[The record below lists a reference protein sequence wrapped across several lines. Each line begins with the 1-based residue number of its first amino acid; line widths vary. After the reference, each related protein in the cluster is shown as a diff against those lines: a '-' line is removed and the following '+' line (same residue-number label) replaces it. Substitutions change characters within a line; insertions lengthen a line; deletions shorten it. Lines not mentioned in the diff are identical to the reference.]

1 MQASKMKKS
10 GSIAARRVLAK
21 RGPGRPTAGRIEAIN
36 QALLVA
42 ARTEFHRSG
51 YEGTRVDTIAAMA
64 GVSKATLYDR
74 YPTKEALLRAVVTDG
89 TTTWLASWQPD
100 GDSAPSDVRQR
111 LKYRA
116 RKLMRWYCSGKL
128 EMLERLF
135 SSGPS
140 MQELRRMRHEVGHM
154 RIVQVMVQDIID
166 ASTDH
171 PISPESA
178 PLIAEMLMAMLAG
191 WWAAQQELGPV
202 KLEDGLAYADHAVD
216 VLLDGRSAWSRAKP
230 G

>member
-1 MQASKMKKS
+1 MKKS

-51 YEGTRVDTIAAMA
+51 YEGARVDTIAAMA
-64 GVSKATLYDR
+64 GISKATLYDR

-100 GDSAPSDVRQR
+100 GDSAPSDDVRLR

-116 RKLMRWYCSGKL
+116 GKLMQWYCSGKL

-140 MQELRRMRHEVGHM
+140 MQELRLMRHEVGHN
-154 RIVQVMVQDIID
+154 RIIQVVVQDIVD

-171 PISPESA
+171 SISPRSA
-178 PLIAEMLMAMLAG
+178 TLIAEMLMAMLAG
-191 WWAAQQELGPV
+191 WWSAQQELGPV
-202 KLEDGLAYADHAVD
+202 KLEEALAFADHAVD
-216 VLLDGRSAWSRAKP
+216 VLFDGRSAWSRAKSD
-230 G
+230 

>member
-1 MQASKMKKS
+1 MKKS

-42 ARTEFHRSG
+42 ARTEFYRSG
-51 YEGTRVDTIAAMA
+51 YEGARVDTIAAKA
-64 GVSKATLYDR
+64 GISKATLYDR

-100 GDSAPSDVRQR
+100 GDSAPSDVRLR

-116 RKLMRWYCSGKL
+116 RKLMQWYCSGKL
-128 EMLERLF
+128 EVLERLF

-140 MQELRRMRHEVGHM
+140 MQELRRMRHEIGHK
-154 RIVQVMVQDIID
+154 RIIQVMVQDIID
-166 ASTDH
+166 ASTDGL
-171 PISPESA
+171 ISPRSA
-178 PLIAEMLMAMLAG
+178 TLIAEMLMAMLAG
-191 WWAAQQELGPV
+191 WWAAQQELGAV
-202 KLEDGLAYADHAVD
+202 KLEEALAYADHTVD
-216 VLLDGRSAWSRAKP
+216 VLFDGRSAWSRAKSAR
-230 G
+230 

>member
-1 MQASKMKKS
+1 MKKT
-10 GSIAARRVLAK
+10 GSTAARRASAK
-21 RGPGRPTAGRIEAIN
+21 GGPGRPTAARIEAIN

-51 YEGTRVDTIAAMA
+51 YEGARVDTIAAMA
-64 GVSKATLYDR
+64 GISKATLYDR

-100 GDSAPSDVRQR
+100 ADSAPSDARLR

-116 RKLMRWYCSGKL
+116 RKLMQWYCSGKL

-140 MQELRRMRHEVGHM
+140 MQELRRMRHEVGHT
-154 RIVQVMVQDIID
+154 RTIQVIVQDIIE

-171 PISPESA
+171 SISPRSA
-178 PLIAEMLMAMLAG
+178 TLIAEMLMAMLAG
-191 WWAAQQELGPV
+191 WWKAQQELGAV
-202 KLEDGLAYADHAVD
+202 KLEEALVYADHAID
-216 VLLDGRSAWSRAKP
+216 VLLDGRSAWNRAKSAR
-230 G
+230 